1 MELYLESHDLK
12 EIEEAFKSGIPSGLT
27 TYPAFIQRSS
37 ITDET
42 ALIQKISS
50 LAHVI
55 HIDAIGEKSETIVH
69 EAHRLISIGNNSDSI
84 VIRIPVS
91 MEGIKACRIL
101 SREGIKIN
109 IQSVFTLQQAYV
121 AMQAGAAYVS
131 IPAGKLQDHG
141 YDSSAL
147 LEQSI
152 ACAKKYDYPTKVMIT
167 AVRSA
172 EHVRNAINSG
182 VHAIALPWNIL
193 KGLTENDYSNQ
204 SNQQFFESNRFLT
217 TLVKDVLRE
226 INPQVRLSDT
236 ILDAV
241 VQMSQGG
248 LGAVAVLNEQTKVI
262 GVFTDGDLRRLLQGD
277 GKDILTMKLS
287 DLKFKQPISIEAN
300 AYLKDAAQILKDK
313 RIDNLLVMNNGE
325 LIGMLDIQD
334 LN

>member
-1 MELYLESHDLK
+1 
-12 EIEEAFKSGIPSGLT
+12 
-27 TYPAFIQRSS
+27 
-37 ITDET
+37 
-42 ALIQKISS
+42 
-50 LAHVI
+50 
-55 HIDAIGEKSETIVH
+55 
-69 EAHRLISIGNNSDSI
+69 
-84 VIRIPVS
+84 
-91 MEGIKACRIL
+91 
-101 SREGIKIN
+101 
-109 IQSVFTLQQAYV
+109 
-121 AMQAGAAYVS
+121 
-131 IPAGKLQDHG
+131 
-141 YDSSAL
+141 
-147 LEQSI
+147 
-152 ACAKKYDYPTKVMIT
+152 MIT

-172 EHVRNAINSG
+172 EQVRNAINLG
-182 VHAIALPWNIL
+182 VHAIALPWNII

-248 LGAVAVLNEQTKVI
+248 LGAVAVLDEQTKVI

-287 DLKFKQPISIEAN
+287 DLKFKQPISVDAN

-313 RIDNLLVMNNGE
+313 RIDNLLVMDNGE